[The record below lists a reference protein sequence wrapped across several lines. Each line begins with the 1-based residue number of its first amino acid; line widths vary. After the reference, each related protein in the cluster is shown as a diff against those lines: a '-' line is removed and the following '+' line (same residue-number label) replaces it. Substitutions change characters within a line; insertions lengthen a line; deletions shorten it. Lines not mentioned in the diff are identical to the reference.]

1 VNVSLCM
8 VFTVML
14 WPMTLRANT
23 CIAPKPV
30 KVSGAVCGR
39 VIYPDGS
46 SATDARLRVLDETGT
61 IAADVR
67 TDSKADFL
75 FLPLAKG
82 KYRLTT
88 TSAGFNIAFGDIELR
103 VPKQQFASDRSR

>member
-1 VNVSLCM
+1 M
-8 VFTVML
+8 VLTVVTF
-14 WPMTLRANT
+14 WPIALRANT

-46 SATDARLRVLDETGT
+46 SATDARLRVLDETGA

-88 TSAGFNIAFGDIELR
+88 TSASFNIR
-103 VPKQQFASDRSR
+103 VWRLKL